1 MSIYNNL
8 VTEIPC
14 LTLSGYPLNMQMQ
27 SIQINNTQIRLRS
40 KLWQVLVHL
49 LENKSRLVTR
59 QVLIQFCWQGNNL
72 TGEHGVT
79 HTICHLRRII
89 KKYGLVD
96 THIIT
101 IPKKGYIMEDR
112 SITQFNNTFVKENQ
126 LSENHNLYKENFL
139 SSFMELSILK

>member
-1 MSIYNNL
+1 MSVYNNL

-27 SIQINNTQIRLRS
+27 SIQFDGTQIRLRS
-40 KLWQVLVHL
+40 KLWQVLVYL

-59 QVLIQFCWQGNNL
+59 QDLINYCWQGNRF

-89 KKYGLVD
+89 KKYGLD
-96 THIIT
+96 TRIIT

-112 SITQFNNTFVKENQ
+112 SIAKYGNTFERAKKLSDNRNQ
-126 LSENHNLYKENFL
+126 YKENV
-139 SSFMELSILK
+139 SSAFMELLVSK

>member
-8 VTEIPC
+8 VSEIPC

-27 SIQINNTQIRLRS
+27 SIQIDNTQIRLRS

-59 QVLIQFCWQGNNL
+59 QELIQYCWQGNNY
-72 TGEHGVT
+72 TGEQGVT

-89 KKYGLVD
+89 KKYELD

-112 SITQFNNTFVKENQ
+112 SVTHLNNTLVNTTQ
-126 LSENHNLYKENFL
+126 LSENHNLYKENFS
-139 SSFMELSILK
+139 SSFMKLSVSK

>member
-27 SIQINNTQIRLRS
+27 TIQIDNTQIRLRS
-40 KLWQVLVHL
+40 KLWQVLVYL
-49 LENKSRLVTR
+49 LENKGRLVTR
-59 QVLIQFCWQGNNL
+59 QDLIQYCWHGNNF

-79 HTICHLRRII
+79 HSICHLRRII
-89 KKYGLVD
+89 KKYGLD

-112 SITQFNNTFVKENQ
+112 SVVQFKSTLVGSKQ
-126 LSENHNLYKENFL
+126 PSENHSIYNETF
-139 SSFMELSILK
+139 SSTFMELSVLK